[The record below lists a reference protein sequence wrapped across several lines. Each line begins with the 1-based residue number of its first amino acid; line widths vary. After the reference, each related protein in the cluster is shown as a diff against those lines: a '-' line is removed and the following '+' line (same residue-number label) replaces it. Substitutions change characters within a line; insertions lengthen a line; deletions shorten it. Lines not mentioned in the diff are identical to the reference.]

1 MKDMVKLSTDT
12 ENADAVF
19 YFEIFCKRIL
29 TKSVSFLL
37 INLGYY

>member
-1 MKDMVKLSTDT
+1 MVKLSTDT
-12 ENADAVF
+12 EDADTVY